1 MADLNRIRNFSI
13 IAHIDHGKSTLAD
26 RMLELTGTIEKRKM
40 KEQVLD
46 SMELERERGITIKMQ
61 PVRMEYHPE
70 ASGQSGP
77 SGESY
82 ILNMID
88 TPGHIDFSYEV
99 SRSLKAVE
107 GVILLVD
114 ATQGVQ
120 AQTFTVLDMARAE
133 GLAII
138 PVMNK
143 IDLPVARPDEV
154 RSEIVALLDCKPE
167 DILSVSGKT
176 GEGVTELLAEIIR
189 RIPPPKSVYD
199 QGARALVF
207 DFEYSTH
214 KGVLVYVRVLDGEV
228 KKGDQL
234 IFSAIGEKFTV
245 LETGTFAP
253 EKSPCD
259 HLAAGE
265 TGYIVTGIKKAG
277 EAKVGD
283 TITGQSNPL
292 PAVPGYMTPRPV
304 VWASMYP
311 ESQDDFMALKQA
323 LERLKLSDSS
333 LSFEEETSGSL
344 GRGFRSGFLGMLHLE
359 IITERL
365 RREFGLELVVAT
377 PTISYEVENT
387 LTGKKET
394 IYSPHLFPDDTKN
407 FKVMEPWIFVK
418 IISPAAYLGQI
429 IQLLHEHE
437 AEILTTENF
446 GSTQQNSLAD
456 SRTSL
461 DIAMPLRELM
471 RNFFDEVKSASSGF
485 ASFSYQLADMRQ
497 ADVVKMDVLIGEE
510 VIPAFSRIVARRRVE
525 REAQDTAERLKNLIP
540 RQLIVIKIQV
550 QALGRILAARTISA
564 MRKDVTDYLYGGDI
578 TRKMKLREKQKKGK
592 KKMQRMGKVNI
603 PAEVFLKMM
612 KTGEE

>member
-1 MADLNRIRNFSI
+1 MANLEHIRNFSI

-26 RMLELTGTIEKRKM
+26 RMLELTGTVEKRKM

-61 PVRMEYHPE
+61 PVRMPFVV
-70 ASGQSGP
+70 G
-77 SGESY
+77 GESY
-82 ILNMID
+82 ELNLID

-107 GVILLVD
+107 GVVLLVD

-120 AQTFTVLDMARAE
+120 AQTFTVLDMARTE
-133 GLAII
+133 GLVII

-143 IDLPVARPDEV
+143 IDLPVARPAEV
-154 RSEIVALLDCKPE
+154 REEIVNLLKCAPE
-167 DILSVSGKT
+167 DILAVSGKT
-176 GEGVTELLAEIIR
+176 GEGVAELLATLVA
-189 RIPPPKSVYD
+189 RIPPPKSLH
-199 QGARALVF
+199 QAGTRALVF

-214 KGVLVYVRVLDGEV
+214 KGVIVYARVLDGEI

-234 IFSAIGEKFTV
+234 IFAALQEKFTV
-245 LETGTFAP
+245 LETGIFSP
-253 EKSPCD
+253 EKQVSSS
-259 HLAAGE
+259 LSAGE
-265 TGYIVTGIKKAG
+265 IGYIVTGIKKAS

-283 TITGQSNPL
+283 TIVTPNLLL

-304 VWASMYP
+304 VWASIYP
-311 ESQDDFMALKQA
+311 AGQDDFPALKQA
-323 LERLKLSDSS
+323 LERLQLSDSS

-344 GRGFRSGFLGMLHLE
+344 GRGFRCGFLGMLHLE

-365 RREFGLELVVAT
+365 RREFNLDLVVAT
-377 PTISYEVENT
+377 PTISYEVEN
-387 LTGKKET
+387 LTTGVKEMV
-394 IYSPHLFPDDTKN
+394 YSPQLFPEDTKN
-407 FKVMEPWIFVK
+407 YRIREPWVEVK
-418 IISPAAYLGQI
+418 IISPASYLSPI

-437 AEILTTENF
+437 AEILNTETF
-446 GSTQQNSLAD
+446 GDQ
-456 SRTSL
+456 RTSL
-461 DIAMPLRELM
+461 DLLMPLRELM
-471 RNFFDEVKSASSGF
+471 RNFFDEIKSATSGF
-485 ASFSYQLADMRQ
+485 ASLSYTLVDLRP

-510 VIPAFSRIVARRRVE
+510 LIPAFSRIVSRRRVE

-550 QALGRILAARTISA
+550 QALGRILAARSISA

-603 PAEVFLKMM
+603 PPEVFLKMM

>member
-1 MADLNRIRNFSI
+1 MNLNHIRNFSI

-26 RMLELTGTIEKRKM
+26 RMLEVTGTIEKRKM

-61 PVRMEYHPE
+61 PVRMKYR
-70 ASGQSGP
+70 SGGQDY
-77 SGESY
+77 EFN
-82 ILNMID
+82 LID

-107 GVILLVD
+107 GVVLLVD

-133 GLAII
+133 GLKII

-154 RSEIVALLDCKPE
+154 REEIMELLGCSSDE
-167 DILSVSGKT
+167 VLAVSGKT
-176 GEGVTELLAEIIR
+176 GEGVVALLEELVKKV
-189 RIPPPKSVYD
+189 PPPQSHYEK
-199 QGARALVF
+199 GTRALVF

-214 KGVLVYVRVLDGEV
+214 KGVMVYVRLLEGEI

-234 IFSAIGEKFTV
+234 IFQAINEKFVV
-245 LETGTFAP
+245 LETGIFSP
-253 EKSPCD
+253 EKIPSD
-259 HLAAGE
+259 KLSAGE
-265 TGYIVTGIKKAG
+265 TGYIVTGIKRTG

-283 TITGQSNPL
+283 TITGLTDPL
-292 PAVPGYMTPRPV
+292 PAIPGYMTPRPV

-344 GRGFRSGFLGMLHLE
+344 GRGFRCGFLGMLHME

-365 RREFGLELVVAT
+365 RREFSLELVVAT
-377 PTISYEVENT
+377 PTISYEVEDLIAGT
-387 LTGKKET
+387 KET
-394 IYSPHLFPDDTKN
+394 VYSPHLFPEETKN
-407 FKVMEPWIFVK
+407 YRIMEPWINVR
-418 IISPAAYLGQI
+418 IITPGTYLGSL
-429 IQLLHEHE
+429 IQLLHDHE
-437 AEILTTENF
+437 AEIIATENF
-446 GSTQQNSLAD
+446 GDN
-456 SRTSL
+456 RTALS
-461 DIAMPLRELM
+461 IVMPLRELM

-485 ASFSYQLADMRQ
+485 ASFSYQIADVRQ
-497 ADVVKMDVLIGEE
+497 ADVVKMDVLIGDE
-510 VIPAFSRIVARRRVE
+510 VIPAFSKIISRRRVE
-525 REAQDTAERLKNLIP
+525 REAQDTVERLKNLIP
-540 RQLIVIKIQV
+540 KQLISIKIQA
-550 QALGRILAARTISA
+550 QALGRILASRSISA

-592 KKMQRMGKVNI
+592 KRMQKMGKVNI

-612 KTGEE
+612 KSGDGD